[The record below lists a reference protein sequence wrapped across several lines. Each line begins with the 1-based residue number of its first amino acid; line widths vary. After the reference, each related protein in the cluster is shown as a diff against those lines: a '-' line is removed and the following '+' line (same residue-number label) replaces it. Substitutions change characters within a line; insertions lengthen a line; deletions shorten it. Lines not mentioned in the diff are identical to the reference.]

1 MVIIA
6 TLVILFLIF
15 FLLKH
20 HTGPAHL
27 AMIAG
32 LSVYDMFGVQFADW
46 LHQNIPNIPLDVIKT
61 ILYLAFIL
69 VFPLLMYLRSRRGG
83 LRGILRIIEAAIF
96 AIIMTAL
103 LAAPLAKYLPFDT
116 LSGQIATFIANIEG
130 PLVLVGIISAYI
142 DILFYRNR
150 D

>member
-20 HTGPAHL
+20 HAGPAHL

-32 LSVYDMFGVQFADW
+32 LSVYNMFGVQFADW
-46 LHQNIPNIPLDVIKT
+46 LHQNIQNVPPDLIKT
-61 ILYLAFIL
+61 ILYLALIT

-83 LRGILRIIEAAIF
+83 LGGILRIAEAAIF
-96 AIIMTAL
+96 AVIMTAL

-142 DILFYRNR
+142 DILFYRSS